1 MFLRIQETPNP
12 NTIKFIPEEKLRYV
26 GTKLYSASDNLE
38 DSLLLKTIF
47 SVEGVT
53 TVLIN
58 SDFISVSKKESEDW
72 AGLKTILSAKIGSAL
87 QEKDKIFEKKEKEN
101 TNNAETPVEKEIIN
115 LLETKVKPVV
125 ASHGGDIT
133 FHSFNNG
140 VVSLEL
146 KGSCSGCPSSTATLK
161 MGIENMLKHYI
172 PEVKEVIELSNQLI
186 LLKRGYFLDSKS

>member
-1 MFLRIQETPNP
+1 MFLRIEETPNP

-87 QEKDKIFEKKEKEN
+87 QENDKIFEKKEKEN

-172 PEVKEVIELSNQLI
+172 PEVKEVIELSN
-186 LLKRGYFLDSKS
+186 

>member
-1 MFLRIQETPNP
+1 MFLRIEETPNP

-58 SDFISVSKKESEDW
+58 SDFISVSKRIRRLGRVKNN
-72 AGLKTILSAKIGSAL
+72 TISKNRLIL
-87 QEKDKIFEKKEKEN
+87 QEKDKIFENKEKEN

-172 PEVKEVIELSNQLI
+172 PEVKEVIELSN
-186 LLKRGYFLDSKS
+186 

>member
-1 MFLRIQETPNP
+1 M
-12 NTIKFIPEEKLRYV
+12 
-26 GTKLYSASDNLE
+26 
-38 DSLLLKTIF
+38 
-47 SVEGVT
+47 
-53 TVLIN
+53 
-58 SDFISVSKKESEDW
+58 
-72 AGLKTILSAKIGSAL
+72 LKTILSAKIGSAL
-87 QEKDKIFEKKEKEN
+87 QKKDKIFEKKDN
-101 TNNAETPVEKEIIN
+101 DLGNNAETPIEKEIIN

-172 PEVKEVIELSNQLI
+172 PEVKEVIELSN
-186 LLKRGYFLDSKS
+186 

>member
-1 MFLRIQETPNP
+1 M
-12 NTIKFIPEEKLRYV
+12 
-26 GTKLYSASDNLE
+26 
-38 DSLLLKTIF
+38 
-47 SVEGVT
+47 
-53 TVLIN
+53 
-58 SDFISVSKKESEDW
+58 
-72 AGLKTILSAKIGSAL
+72 SAKIGSAL
-87 QEKDKIFEKKEKEN
+87 QKKDKIFEKKEKELS
-101 TNNAETPVEKEIIN
+101 NNAETPVEKEIIN

-172 PEVKEVIELSNQLI
+172 PEVKEVIELSN
-186 LLKRGYFLDSKS
+186 

>member
-1 MFLRIQETPNP
+1 MFLRIEETPNP
-12 NTIKFIPEEKLRYV
+12 NTIKFIPEEKLKYY
-26 GTKLYSASDNLE
+26 GTKLYSASDNFQ
-38 DSLLLKTIF
+38 DSFLLKTIF

-58 SDFISVSKKESEDW
+58 SDFISVSKNESVDW
-72 AGLKTILSAKIGSAL
+72 AVLKTILSAKIGSAL
-87 QEKDKIFEKKEKEN
+87 QKKDKIFESKEKDLS
-101 TNNAETPVEKEIIN
+101 NNAENPVEKEIIN

-172 PEVKEVIELSNQLI
+172 PEVKEVIELSN
-186 LLKRGYFLDSKS
+186 

>member
-1 MFLRIQETPNP
+1 M
-12 NTIKFIPEEKLRYV
+12 
-26 GTKLYSASDNLE
+26 
-38 DSLLLKTIF
+38 LKTIF
-47 SVEGVT
+47 SIEGVT

-72 AGLKTILSAKIGSAL
+72 AVLKTILSAKIGSAL
-87 QEKDKIFEKKEKEN
+87 QKKDKIFEKKEKEH

-172 PEVKEVIELSNQLI
+172 PEVKEVIELSN
-186 LLKRGYFLDSKS
+186 